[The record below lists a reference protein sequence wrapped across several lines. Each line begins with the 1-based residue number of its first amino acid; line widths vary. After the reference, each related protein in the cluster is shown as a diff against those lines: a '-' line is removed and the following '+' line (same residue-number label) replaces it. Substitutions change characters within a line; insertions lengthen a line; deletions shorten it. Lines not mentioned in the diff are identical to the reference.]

1 MDITIPLRIRGITI
15 GITISLPS
23 YTIPLIS
30 PEKNLN
36 FQSHLQ
42 RRFLTRPKVFIR
54 QESEGKEGLVGD
66 VEGAMPSMHPAMGAN
81 LFGDN
86 GDLRGV

>member
-1 MDITIPLRIRGITI
+1 
-15 GITISLPS
+15 
-23 YTIPLIS
+23 
-30 PEKNLN
+30 
-36 FQSHLQ
+36 LQ

-54 QESEGKEGLVGD
+54 QESEGKKGLVGD